1 MFLLSAFLFLRFM
14 QKLETTFVHVR
25 LPLPLSIPG
34 RGGGGVCRCVCV
46 CVGGGG
52 GRGGACSTVMEIVM
66 QEAIGC
72 TDDVFKTLFFL
83 EWICE

>member
-1 MFLLSAFLFLRFM
+1 MLGCHFHFPS
-14 QKLETTFVHVR
+14 
-25 LPLPLSIPG
+25 PG
-34 RGGGGVCRCVCV
+34 GAEAVYVGACVYVWGGR
-46 CVGGGG
+46 